1 MKGQLHNILYA
12 FILLSMALLL
22 QSCGSSSD
30 DRVFSISADTSSAS
44 FSNEVAQESSDS
56 VAIKVNFVGDGIL
69 VGFPPE
75 TSPVPWLTYRAENV
89 TDSSATIHLE
99 VINANRLP
107 PDSYQTK
114 IRIATTNDNASK
126 FAETEINISLLVW
139 QLTTDTNK
147 LNYTATLG
155 DSEVASQTIAI
166 TSENNNWLASTDA
179 DWLTLDTHSGSGD
192 GVITVSASPTGF
204 VESGVQ
210 SAKVILTEATSGDSK
225 TIDVDLALDNIY
237 FYTDKP
243 SIALSKTMNVSSLD
257 ETITIKNVGENQY
270 PWQAATDAPWL
281 TLTPIS
287 ATQLRIQADSDI
299 AASNAISHAEINIS
313 AADDM
318 AVMAQTIQV
327 SLFNSEQEFNNQVL
341 EPLNVADDAMVSSP
355 NMPYFYI
362 AHEHNLLTY
371 HQYSGELIATLAVSP
386 ENSLLEQLIIHPT
399 GEYLLAKALV
409 TTTAENGSTKETI
422 HRYRITL
429 ADNSIIE
436 ITDANIQYEPLAII
450 PISGRYYVVTQTLE
464 FADENLQ
471 RLYWDNANAF
481 FTNNVE
487 VAKQANTLYALNGN
501 TGTFNRYN
509 LQANDFGELALTT
522 QLTHEY
528 RPESLEEGQAIR
540 SFIVSN
546 DESQLYL
553 ISDNS
558 EWLSFDGT
566 SFTDNGLLESNDN
579 VVTLFLEKN
588 HNDEPHFLRIDPTV
602 VGGFYLDK
610 YDNNQNIQS
619 TTYTQGQ
626 QPSSIRLTSDAQ
638 RLIVNANNQATP
650 EIEGRV
656 ELVTIEP

>member
-1 MKGQLHNILYA
+1 MKGQTHHIFYA
-12 FILLSMALLL
+12 FIIMSMALLL

-30 DRVFSISADTSSAS
+30 DRVISISADISSVS

-114 IRIATTNDNASK
+114 IRIATTNNDATK
-126 FAETEINISLLVW
+126 FAETEVDVSLLVW
-139 QLTTDTNK
+139 QLTTDTDK
-147 LNYTATLG
+147 LNYSATLG
-155 DSEVASQTIAI
+155 DGEVATQTISI
-166 TSENNNWLASTDA
+166 TSKQNDWLASTDA
-179 DWLTLDTHSGSGD
+179 NWLTLDTHSGSGD
-192 GVITVSASPTGF
+192 GVITVSADPTGF

-225 TIDVDLALDNIY
+225 AIDVDLALDNIY

-243 SIALSKTMNVSSLD
+243 SIALSKTMSVSSLD

-287 ATQLRIQADSDI
+287 ATQLRIQADSDM

-313 AADDM
+313 AVDDM

-327 SLFNSEQEFNNQVL
+327 SLFNSEQEFSNQVL
-341 EPLNVADDAMVSSP
+341 EPLSVADDAMVSSP

-362 AHEHNLLTY
+362 AHKHNLLTY
-371 HQYSGELIATLAVSP
+371 HQYSGELISTLAVSS

-422 HRYRITL
+422 HRYKITL
-429 ADNSIIE
+429 ADNSVTE

-450 PISGRYYVVTQTLE
+450 PISGRYYVITQALE
-464 FADENLQ
+464 FANENLQ
-471 RLYWDNANAF
+471 RLFWDGANAF
-481 FTNNVE
+481 LTTNIDI
-487 VAKQANTLYALNGN
+487 AKQANTLFALNSN
-501 TGTFNRYN
+501 AGTFNRYTM
-509 LQANDFGELALTT
+509 QANDFGEIALTAE
-522 QLTHEY
+522 LTHEY
-528 RPESLEEGQAIR
+528 RPESLAEGQVIR
-540 SFIVSN
+540 DFTVSN

-558 EWLSFDGT
+558 EWLSFDG
-566 SFTDNGLLESNDN
+566 SNFTDNGLLESNEN
-579 VVTLFLEKN
+579 VVSLFIAKS
-588 HNDEPHFLRIDPTV
+588 NDDLPHYVRIDPSV
-602 VGGFYLDK
+602 ADGFYVDK
-610 YDNNQNIQS
+610 YDNQQMITS
-619 TTYTQGQ
+619 TTLTQGR
-626 QPSSIRLTSDAQ
+626 QPSSVQLTQDGQ
-638 RLIVNANNQATP
+638 RIILNVNSAATP
-650 EIEGRV
+650 ELDSRV
-656 ELVTIEP
+656 ELVNIEP